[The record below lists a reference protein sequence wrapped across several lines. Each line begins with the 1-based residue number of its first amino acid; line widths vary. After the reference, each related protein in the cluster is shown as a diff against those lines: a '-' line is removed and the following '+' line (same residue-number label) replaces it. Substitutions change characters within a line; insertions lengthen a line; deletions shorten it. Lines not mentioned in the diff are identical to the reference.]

1 MKKSS
6 LKNYIAFLEADIIA
20 NASDYWLNQYEL
32 KDKELLKAKDEI
44 AELRRGWTT
53 MAGSAPLG
61 RSSSGRRA
69 RKRTIGS
76 ERITSGSRGFS
87 NSTDATTLSKGI
99 TMTRKR
105 NPKKYSLGRFIFDL
119 FMIVITGGLWL
130 IYMIIKAIRES

>member
-1 MKKSS
+1 
-6 LKNYIAFLEADIIA
+6 
-20 NASDYWLNQYEL
+20 
-32 KDKELLKAKDEI
+32 
-44 AELRRGWTT
+44 

-61 RSSSGRRA
+61 RSSPGRRA

-76 ERITSGSRGFS
+76 ERITSGSRDFS
-87 NSTDATTLSKGI
+87 DTTDTTTILKGI